1 MTGIDYKVVE
11 CDRFRSYYT
20 DRVFLVY
27 SADIYIIV

>member
-11 CDRFRSYYT
+11 VIVY

-27 SADIYIIV
+27 SGNIYIIV